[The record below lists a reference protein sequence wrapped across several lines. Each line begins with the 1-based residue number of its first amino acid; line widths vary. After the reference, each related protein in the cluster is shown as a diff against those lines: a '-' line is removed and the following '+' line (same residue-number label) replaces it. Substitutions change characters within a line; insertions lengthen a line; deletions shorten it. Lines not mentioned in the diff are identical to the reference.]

1 MVTTDI
7 PSIAATAT
15 ATAPLSYQEERIEL
29 FYHGGGNKVYRCQL
43 TQAETGWTVA
53 AQWGRRNS
61 TLTPDV
67 KIKCAPY
74 KVAKKLFDSIV
85 RGKVVTGYEPNL
97 PEVGERK
104 TEAALISGPGSP
116 AIVFKPELL
125 TCIGQADAKTF
136 ASNPH
141 YLFQIKH
148 GNRLAIHL
156 EHGDIFGYNK
166 LGQRVGLD
174 SMLRD
179 AILRVCTAAGIES
192 LLIDGAWELTGFY
205 AWDMLECARP
215 NSVVRDLRCHPY
227 WERLR
232 LLGTIFQNLPA
243 DLREVLHLTTTA
255 ESTDA
260 KLALLGN
267 RNLEGVCVKYRNAPY
282 HHGGT
287 GQHKKYKFE
296 PSASFIVGEKPGTK
310 AEEGLR
316 CVALYIIDPEA
327 ESHSVWQPAVGVS
340 RMGTDAK
347 SDGNPQPVRFV
358 STVKVPEQY
367 PLPAPGSIVEVRY
380 LYAQRGGRI
389 AHPVYYGKI
398 RDDVRYADCTTAQLK
413 FRDA

>member
-1 MVTTDI
+1 MATTATAAV
-7 PSIAATAT
+7 AATAQ
-15 ATAPLSYQEERIEL
+15 PSYQEERIEL
-29 FYHGGGNKVYRCQL
+29 LRQNGGSDKVYRCQL
-43 TQAETGWTVA
+43 TQTETGWTVA

-61 TLTPDV
+61 TLTSDV

-74 KVAKKLFDSIV
+74 RVAKKLLDSIV
-85 RGKVVTGYEPNL
+85 REKIATGYEPNL
-97 PEVGERK
+97 PEAGERK
-104 TEAALISGPGSP
+104 TEAALIP

-125 TCIGQADAKTF
+125 TRITQSDAKTL

-148 GNRLAIHL
+148 NGNRLAIHL
-156 EHGDIFGYNK
+156 EHGNIFGYNK
-166 LGQRVGLD
+166 LGQRVSLD
-174 SMLRD
+174 SKLRD
-179 AILRVCTAAGIES
+179 AILRVCTAAGIET
-192 LLIDGAWELTGFY
+192 LLIDGEWELTGFC
-205 AWDMLECARP
+205 AWDMLECHRQH
-215 NSVVRDLRCHPY
+215 SVVSDLRCHPY

-232 LLGTIFQNLPA
+232 LLETIFQDLPA
-243 DLREVLHLTTTA
+243 DLAKILHLTTTA
-255 ESTDA
+255 ESTEA

-282 HHGGT
+282 HHGRT

-296 PSASFIVGEKPGTK
+296 PSASFIVGEKPGVK

-340 RMGTDAK
+340 QMGIDAK

-358 STVKVPEQY
+358 STLKVPEQY

-380 LYAQRGGRI
+380 LYAHRGGRI
-389 AHPVYYGKI
+389 VQPVYYGKI
-398 RDDVRYADCTTAQLK
+398 RDDVRYADCITAQLK
-413 FRDA
+413 FKDA